1 MDTLLE
7 YIKEGTITS
16 PAGFRATGIYAGFR
30 RNPKRRDL
38 ALIEANEPCIATGTF
53 TQNVF
58 CAAPVQLCRERLGE
72 GGYTTVRAVLVNSG
86 CANAATGPEGLENAR
101 TTARIAAE
109 AVGCAEEEVLVAST
123 GVIGTQL
130 RMEPFS
136 EYLPLL
142 HQTATDE
149 AQGGHMAA
157 HAILTT
163 DTIPKECA
171 VRYTSQAHGYE
182 GCVFTVGGMVKGS
195 GMIMPNMATMIAVI
209 TTDAPVSGPAAK
221 AALLASVRESF
232 NKVTV
237 DSDTST
243 NDTCLLLASG
253 QAAPDALPIQQD
265 TAAYQEFCEA
275 LFAVCSNLARK
286 IAVDGE
292 GASRLVTVT
301 VCGAAT
307 DDDADKAA
315 RAIANSPLVKT
326 AVCGRDANWG
336 RIAAAVGKSGA
347 SFRQE
352 DTDIDIMGIPVLR
365 GGLPIAFSEEEATHR
380 FEQPE
385 ITIDVDL
392 GAGACSTCIWTC
404 DFTHEYISINGDYRS

>member
-1 MDTLLE
+1 MNLE
-7 YIKEGTITS
+7 YIDEGTITS

-38 ALIEANEPCIATGTF
+38 ALLEADELCVAAGVF

-58 CAAPVQLCRERLGE
+58 CAAPVLLCREYLGE
-72 GGYTTVRAVLVNSG
+72 GGYGTARAVLVNSG
-86 CANAATGPEGLENAR
+86 CANAATGPEGLDNAR
-101 TTARIAAE
+101 ETARIAAD
-109 AVGCAEEEVLVAST
+109 VIGCAEEDVLVAST

-130 RMEPFS
+130 RLNPFR

-142 HQTATDE
+142 HQTVSDTVE
-149 AQGGHMAA
+149 GGHMAA

-171 VRYTSQAHGYE
+171 VRYTSSAAGFE
-182 GCVFTVGGMVKGS
+182 GNAFTVGGMVKGS
-195 GMIMPNMATMIAVI
+195 GMIMPNMATMISVI
-209 TTDAPVSGPAAK
+209 TTDATVAGPAAK
-221 AALLASVRESF
+221 AALLAAVQQSF

-243 NDTCLLLASG
+243 NDTCILLASG
-253 QAAPDALPIQQD
+253 VAAREAQPIEQGSPAFD
-265 TAAYQEFCEA
+265 EFSEA
-275 LFAVCSNLARK
+275 LAAVCSNLARK

-301 VCGAAT
+301 VTGAAT
-307 DDDADKAA
+307 DEEADMAA

-326 AVCGRDANWG
+326 AICGRDANWG

-347 SFRQE
+347 HFRQE
-352 DTDIDIMGIPVLR
+352 DVDIDIMGIPVLR
-365 GGLPIAFSEEEATHR
+365 GGLPIEFSEEEATRR

-385 ITIDVDL
+385 ITIDVAL
-392 GAGACSTCIWTC
+392 GAGSCETCIWTC